1 MSRPH
6 HVTSGLFAPPAPER
20 EVTVV
25 AADGAEL
32 YAQVHGPADGPPIVL
47 AHGWTCSTAFWAPN
61 VRSLAADGYRVVV
74 YDQRGH
80 GLSSAGVR
88 GEPTG
93 YSPATLADD
102 LSAVLKATLE
112 PGEKAVIGGHSMGG
126 MTIMAAAGRA
136 ELREHAGALMLCST
150 GARALPATSAVL
162 PVPGAK
168 ARAFAHRATL
178 ASSAP
183 FGPMSPI
190 SKAVIRYVTMGAGV
204 APETRDAAA
213 RIVHSCPRKAR
224 AAWGRVLGSLEL
236 HAKLKELDAPT
247 AVVHG
252 THDRLTP
259 FSHALH
265 LSEHLPNCTGL
276 HKLTGLGHMTPM
288 EAPEAV
294 TGVLKS
300 LAVAHLPAHSTAQE
314 AS

>member
-1 MSRPH
+1 MTRPH
-6 HVTSGLFAPPAPER
+6 HVTSGLFAPPQPER
-20 EVTVV
+20 ELTVV
-25 AADGAEL
+25 TADGVKL

-80 GLSSAGVR
+80 GLSSPGVR

-93 YSPATLADD
+93 YSTATLADD
-102 LSAVLKATLE
+102 LCAVLDATLA
-112 PGEKAVIGGHSMGG
+112 PGEKTVIGGHSMGG
-126 MTIMAAAGRA
+126 MTLMAAAGRS
-136 ELREHAGALMLCST
+136 ELQEHAAALMLCST
-150 GARALPATSAVL
+150 GARALPVSSTVL
-162 PVPGAK
+162 PVPGAR
-168 ARAFAHRATL
+168 AREFAHRATL
-178 ASSAP
+178 SSSAP
-183 FGPMSPI
+183 FGPMSPL
-190 SKAVIRYVTMGAGV
+190 SKAIIRYVTMGASV

-224 AAWGRVLGSLEL
+224 AAWGRVLGGLDL
-236 HAKLKELDAPT
+236 HAKLSRLDVPT

-300 LAVAHLPAHSTAQE
+300 LAVAHLAARTTAQE